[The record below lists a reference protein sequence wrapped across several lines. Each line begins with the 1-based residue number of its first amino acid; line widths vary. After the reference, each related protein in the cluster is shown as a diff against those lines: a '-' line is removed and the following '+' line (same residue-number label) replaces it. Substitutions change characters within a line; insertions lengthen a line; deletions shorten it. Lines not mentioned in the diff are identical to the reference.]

1 MMARDPKY
9 RNLSPDTIL
18 EVADALIAPLKQGFI
33 RLIAQDLAPA
43 AKSSLKASDRLHF
56 STNPR
61 RRMFWPK

>member
-1 MMARDPKY
+1 M
-9 RNLSPDTIL
+9 